1 MATATSRPFEYLQS
15 LPGVTLRKLYQ
26 QPSTALAI
34 FRRML
39 PDLAKCFVMAL
50 LYLQGPFPQ
59 DDLETWV
66 KSESKKQRDDAID
79 ILKRLSILTHPNPV
93 IDKVIEEKTEKE
105 KGERQKKTVR
115 LPAYQVTKEFAR
127 SLQQALMGSE
137 NSQSFG
143 VFSQGPDQTPV
154 SIADLDDYA
163 RRQWEGVLGY
173 MVGTDAL
180 GGSREVKLSNGVKQL
195 LQAGHLV
202 EIRDRRVDI
211 TKDGFGFVLQ
221 DVNTQVWHILILY
234 VESAEAIGM
243 DSVEVLSFLFLLSSL
258 ELGQSYEKRHLN
270 EVQLRTLA
278 DLSDFGIVY
287 QDNPDAPCFYPTRLA
302 TTLTSDSV
310 ALSNP
315 VTGSITGPVSTSSGG
330 GTGFIIIETNY
341 RLYAY
346 TSSPLQI
353 SLISL
358 FTNLKYRFTNLVTGK
373 ITRQSVRRA
382 IEMGITADQII
393 SYLLTHA
400 HPQMRKHNATYS
412 TSNASGI
419 PPSVLP
425 PTVTDQIRLWQLER
439 DRLRATSGFL
449 FKDFSA
455 FNEYLAPCQ
464 HAAEIGV
471 LVWKSD
477 RRPSRFSTR
486 FLNLT
491 TCRIIRQKNANVGD
505 SPQLSH
511 SGQVPRRGG
520 EKTST
525 SADGMGPAA

>member
-1 MATATSRPFEYLQS
+1 M
-15 LPGVTLRKLYQ
+15 
-26 QPSTALAI
+26 
-34 FRRML
+34 
-39 PDLAKCFVMAL
+39 
-50 LYLQGPFPQ
+50 
-59 DDLETWV
+59 
-66 KSESKKQRDDAID
+66 
-79 ILKRLSILTHPNPV
+79 KRLSILTHPNPV

-105 KGERQKKTVR
+105 KGEKQKKTVR

-137 NSQSFG
+137 NSHSFG
-143 VFSQGPDQTPV
+143 VFSQGPDQTAV

-180 GGSREVKLSNGVKQL
+180 GGLREVKLSNGVRQL

-258 ELGQSYEKRHLN
+258 ELGRSYEKRHLN

-315 VTGSITGPVSTSSGG
+315 VTGSITGSVGTSSGG

-412 TSNASGI
+412 TSNATGI

-449 FKDFSA
+449 FKEFSA

-477 RRPSRFSTR
+477 RRRMFFVTEHKQVAE
-486 FLNLT
+486 FLRSQN
-491 TCRIIRQKNANVGD
+491 R
-505 SPQLSH
+505 PQ
-511 SGQVPRRGG
+511 
-520 EKTST
+520 
-525 SADGMGPAA
+525 